1 VGMSVDDLDA
11 LMGQTRAAIT
21 SAMPPELR

>member
-11 LMGQTRAAIT
+11 LMQHTRAAIT